1 MPEKEEFFREMDS
14 HLNSS
19 ETCAK
24 RQLSLIHNFKIF
36 IMLYMFSYYLSLI
49 KIIKFLL
56 FSQQKYFLFEI
67 KHLKLK

>member
-1 MPEKEEFFREMDS
+1 MPEKEEFFWEMDS

-19 ETCAK
+19 EACAK

-49 KIIKFLL
+49 KIIKF
-56 FSQQKYFLFEI
+56 
-67 KHLKLK
+67 